1 MLGGSMKSRIVQ
13 EKVRPMSAATSVT
26 TQHVQ
31 AKAAPDQA
39 VDRYAAV
46 KQYSLPKILAV
57 WAAAAVPMGLL
68 SWVGAPLLRDQLG
81 GDQPLIQALLILLTA
96 GLVWQF
102 VLVLIL
108 LKRELG
114 SLEWPRVRDALWL
127 RPPRD
132 PKTGRVGGKV
142 WWWALLFFVLFSV
155 WAMMPGIPGPSGR
168 DFDDF
173 AGSNSGEAF
182 FSGAWGW
189 FAVIVV
195 MAVFNTVLGE
205 ELLFRGLLL
214 PRMRKVFG
222 KRDWVANGALFTVY
236 HLHMP
241 WLIPLTFV
249 DGIFLFAYP
258 SRRFQ
263 SAWMGIIAHSAQSI
277 VVILL
282 ILGLV
287 LKQG

>member
-1 MLGGSMKSRIVQ
+1 
-13 EKVRPMSAATSVT
+13 MSTATSVT
-26 TQHVQ
+26 AQHVHPP
-31 AKAAPDQA
+31 APPDQE
-39 VDRYAAV
+39 VDRYAGIR
-46 KQYSLPKILAV
+46 QYSLRQILAI
-57 WAAAAVPMGLL
+57 WAAAALPMGFL
-68 SWVGAPLLRDQLG
+68 SWVAAPLLSDQLG
-81 GDQPLIQALLILLTA
+81 GDEPLIQALLILLTA

-132 PKTGRVGGKV
+132 PKSGRVGEKV
-142 WWWALLFFVLFSV
+142 WRWALLFFLLYAV

-173 AGSNSGEAF
+173 VASDSGEAF

-189 FAVIVV
+189 FAVIAVL
-195 MAVFNTVLGE
+195 AVFNTVLGE

-214 PRMRKVFG
+214 PRMRGVFG

-241 WLIPLTFV
+241 WLIPATFV

-263 SAWMGIIAHSAQSI
+263 SAWMGIIAHSVQSLF
-277 VVILL
+277 VIAV

-287 LKQG
+287 LK